1 MPSDT
6 LPFIEQWLYA
16 RRFGTT
22 CFFQQWRNAPL
33 AVCQFVC
40 HRICLAAHERPATL
54 AALHMNDTNTAE
66 APSAHERRDVCSLRD
81 LSPSQWKSGIAA
93 WLGWLFDGLD
103 MHIYTLVATAFVAI
117 LLNASTFRSEFAKL
131 DASGNGHIEAAEWTL
146 AEPLPQLDHNRDG
159 AISREEYDVFA
170 ARSHTGD
177 AATKQ
182 KSSWIQ
188 AAFLIGWALGGGFF
202 GRLGDVLGRTR
213 ALSLTV
219 LTYALFTGLSFFAQE
234 WWHLLIFRFLAALG
248 IGGEWAVGSTL
259 LAETWPKKWR
269 PWTAAVLQTG
279 VNLGVITACIAGVL
293 LQGQHPRWIFL
304 IGVLPAL
311 LVFWIRRHV
320 PEPETWSSAAAATEK
335 PRVIHL
341 FRGET
346 RRVTLASILVC
357 ALTLT
362 GWWAFMFWQAQ
373 HVRNLDTVKAMSASE
388 RDSLVSV
395 TFALIIGISIVGNFA
410 AGALARW
417 LGYKRALMVMF
428 GGFFV
433 TFLATFG
440 PEHSLTA
447 LTRFWLPAVG
457 FWSGVF
463 GLFTM
468 LLPPLFPTL
477 LRTTGAGF
485 SYNIGRIAAAVGTV
499 FAAQITQGGNFRQ
512 TLLYTGF
519 LFLIAIPCVALLPT
533 ERDERSTAGPPLD

>member
-1 MPSDT
+1 
-6 LPFIEQWLYA
+6 
-16 RRFGTT
+16 
-22 CFFQQWRNAPL
+22 
-33 AVCQFVC
+33 
-40 HRICLAAHERPATL
+40 
-54 AALHMNDTNTAE
+54 MNDTNTSDTAAKPE
-66 APSAHERRDVCSLRD
+66 ARRLRD
-81 LSPSQWKSGIAA
+81 LSPQQWKSGIAA

-117 LLNASTFRSEFAKL
+117 LLNTGSFRSEFSKL
-131 DASGNGHIEAAEWTL
+131 DINQDRRLTTEEWSATTPL
-146 AEPLPQLDHNRDG
+146 AQVDRNQDG
-159 AISREEYDVFA
+159 SVSREEYEVFA
-170 ARSHTGD
+170 ARNHTGD
-177 AATKQ
+177 QATKE

-202 GRLGDVLGRTR
+202 GRLGDVLGRSR

-259 LAETWPKKWR
+259 LAETWPKRWR

-279 VNLGVITACIAGVL
+279 VNLGVLLACLAGVM
-293 LQGQHPRWIFL
+293 LQGRHPKWIFL
-304 IGVLPAL
+304 IGVVPAL

-320 PEPETWSSAAAATEK
+320 PEPETWTAAKNARQPGVAD
-335 PRVIHL
+335 L
-341 FRGET
+341 FRGS
-346 RRVTLASILVC
+346 TLRLTLVSILVC

-373 HVRNLDTVKAMSASE
+373 HVRSLPEVVAMSAGE
-388 RDSLVSV
+388 RDKLVSI
-395 TFALIIGISIVGNFA
+395 TFALIIGISIVGNFV
-410 AGALARW
+410 AGALARRF
-417 LGYKRALMVMF
+417 GYKTALVIMF
-428 GGFFV
+428 GGFFA
-433 TFLATFG
+433 TFLGTFG
-440 PEHSLTA
+440 PEHQLGA
-447 LTRFWLPAVG
+447 LTKFWLPAVG

-485 SYNIGRIAAAVGTV
+485 CYNIGRIAAAAGTV
-499 FAAQITQGGNFRQ
+499 FAAQITRDGNFRA

-519 LFLIAIPCVALLPT
+519 LFLLAIPAVFMLPKPA
-533 ERDERSTAGPPLD
+533 EGECPSASEPVD

>member
-1 MPSDT
+1 MRLALCRTRDVGFVLATRAHADT
-6 LPFIEQWLYA
+6 L
-16 RRFGTT
+16 T
-22 CFFQQWRNAPL
+22 
-33 AVCQFVC
+33 
-40 HRICLAAHERPATL
+40 
-54 AALHMNDTNTAE
+54 ALHMNDANTTE
-66 APSAHERRDVCSLRD
+66 APLAREPRDARSLRD
-81 LSPSQWKSGIAA
+81 ISPSQWKSGIAA

-117 LLNASTFRSEFAKL
+117 LLNASTFRSEFSKL
-131 DASGNGHIEAAEWTL
+131 DANNSGRIEAAEWAAT
-146 AEPLPQLDHNRDG
+146 EPLAQLDHNKD
-159 AISREEYDVFA
+159 AVISPEEYEVFA
-170 ARSHTGD
+170 ARSHTGN
-177 AATKQ
+177 AATRQ

-279 VNLGVITACIAGVL
+279 VNIGVVIACFAGIL

-304 IGVLPAL
+304 IGVIPAV

-320 PEPETWSSAAAATEK
+320 PEPETWSAAAATSEK

-341 FRGET
+341 FRGAT
-346 RRVTLASILVC
+346 RRVTLVSILIC

-373 HVRNLDTVKAMSASE
+373 HVRNLDAVKAMSASE

-395 TFALIIGISIVGNFA
+395 TFALIIGISIIGNFV
-410 AGALARW
+410 AGGLARW
-417 LGYKRALMVMF
+417 LGYKRALMMMF

-440 PEHSLTA
+440 PEHSLHA

-485 SYNIGRIAAAVGTV
+485 SYNIGRIAAAIGTV

-512 TLLYTGF
+512 TLFYTGF
-519 LFLIAIPCVALLPT
+519 LFLIAIPCVALLPN
-533 ERDERSTAGPPLD
+533 ERDQRSTVGPPLD

>member
-1 MPSDT
+1 MNQADATHAPHPSEKRDIRT
-6 LPFIEQWLYA
+6 LW
-16 RRFGTT
+16 
-22 CFFQQWRNAPL
+22 
-33 AVCQFVC
+33 
-40 HRICLAAHERPATL
+40 
-54 AALHMNDTNTAE
+54 
-66 APSAHERRDVCSLRD
+66 D
-81 LSPSQWKSGIAA
+81 LSPTQWKSGIAA

-103 MHIYTLVATAFVAI
+103 MHIYTLVATSFVAI
-117 LLNASTFRSEFAKL
+117 LLNASAFRSEFSQL
-131 DASGNGHIEAAEWTL
+131 DLNKNGQIENSEWTFTEHL
-146 AEPLPQLDHNRDG
+146 AQADRNKDG
-159 AISREEYDVFA
+159 AVSRAEFEVFA

-177 AATKQ
+177 NATKQ

-279 VNLGVITACIAGVL
+279 VNLGVLIAVGAGVIL
-293 LQGQHPRWIFL
+293 GGQHPRWIFL
-304 IGVLPAL
+304 IGVVPAL

-320 PEPETWSSAAAATEK
+320 PEPETWSAAASAGER

-346 RRVTLASILVC
+346 LRITLSSIALC

-373 HVRNLDTVKAMSASE
+373 HVRNLDAVKAMTAE
-388 RDSLVSV
+388 VRDSLVAT
-395 TFALIIGISIVGNFA
+395 TFGWIIGISILGNFV
-410 AGALARW
+410 AGALAKKF
-417 LGYKRALMVMF
+417 GYKKAMMVMF
-428 GGFFV
+428 AGFFV

-440 PEHSLTA
+440 REHSLTL
-447 LTRFWLPAVG
+447 LTQFWLPAVG

-468 LLPPLFPTL
+468 MLPPLFPTL

-485 SYNIGRIAAAVGTV
+485 CYNIGRIAAAIGTV

-512 TLLYTGF
+512 TLFYTGF
-519 LFLIAIPCVALLPT
+519 LFLIALPCVALLP
-533 ERDERSTAGPPLD
+533 EPRDERSTVAPVD